1 MRWVMC
7 ALLTKATGLLHG
19 PGCSSGARERARRQR
34 VRSELLPVRWRH
46 GSKRAGLFT
55 RDAAL
60 VWSGRTRP
68 HGRQDGQASGV
79 DLWRADET
87 TEARSVVALSRVPR

>member
-7 ALLTKATGLLHG
+7 ALLTKANG
-19 PGCSSGARERARRQR
+19 PFWAQVEVQACEHARRQR
-34 VRSELLPVRWRH
+34 VRSGPLPVRWRH
-46 GSKRAGLFT
+46 GNKRAGLFT

-60 VWSGRTRP
+60 VWSGRSRP
-68 HGRQDGQASGV
+68 HGRQDGQASVV